1 MVHLW
6 KGEFFMPGID
16 WNEDFLLNVVE
27 IDQHHEHLVK
37 LFNSMYEEFTRNAP
51 PETLGPVL
59 HDLVDYATYHFLT
72 EERYM
77 EEARYPA
84 LKDHKDDHKSF
95 ILKVTRLKKLFER
108 GDRGLSFE
116 TVVFLKNWISNHILS
131 ADVAFGKF
139 LAERNDGALPG
150 K

>member
-1 MVHLW
+1 
-6 KGEFFMPGID
+6 MPGVE
-16 WNEDFLLNVVE
+16 WNNGFLLNIDE
-27 IDQHHEHLVK
+27 IDQHHEHLVQ
-37 LFNSMYEEFTRNAP
+37 LFNKMYDEFTSNAP
-51 PETLGPVL
+51 PEALGPVL

-77 EEARYPA
+77 EERGYPA

-95 ILKVTRLKKLFER
+95 ILKITKLRKLFEK

-116 TVVFLKNWISNHILS
+116 TVVFLKNWISSHILI

-139 LAERNDGALPG
+139 VAENDCGNLSG
-150 K
+150 QS

>member
-1 MVHLW
+1 
-6 KGEFFMPGID
+6 MPGVE
-16 WNEDFLLNVVE
+16 WNKGFLLGIGE
-27 IDQHHEHLVK
+27 IDQHHEHLVQ
-37 LFNSMYEEFTRNAP
+37 LFNTMYDEFTSNAP
-51 PETLGPVL
+51 PETLGRVL
-59 HDLVDYATYHFLT
+59 HELVDYATYHFVT
-72 EERYM
+72 EERSM
-77 EEARYPA
+77 EELRYPA

-95 ILKVTRLKKLFER
+95 ILKVTRLRKLFEK

-116 TVVFLKNWISNHILS
+116 TVVFLKNWITNHILG

>member
-1 MVHLW
+1 
-6 KGEFFMPGID
+6 MPGVE
-16 WNEDFLLNVVE
+16 WNIGFLLNIPE

-37 LFNSMYEEFTRNAP
+37 LFNSMYHEFTRNAP
-51 PETLGPVL
+51 SETLGPVL

-108 GDRGLSFE
+108 GDRCLSFE

-131 ADVAFGKF
+131 ADVVFGKF
-139 LAERNDGALPG
+139 VVGKDSGISPG
-150 K
+150 LS